1 MSNKA
6 SNVIQ
11 FMATNTDNKDIH
23 QYALKDM
30 PYNELRDVVEQELQ
44 QLVKNVLPHN
54 FNPEDIRLLDTVL
67 RELLFTDE

>member
-11 FMATNTDNKDIH
+11 LKATNSGNEDIH
-23 QYALKDM
+23 KYALSDM

-54 FNPEDIRLLDTVL
+54 FNPEDIKVLDTIL